1 MVDYLYRLGDW
12 MRGVGKVRFRL
23 VNVYENIY
31 ALLLYNDWHQIKLQ
45 NKTTKQKT
53 WVFWLISRGRFN
65 IPKEVMILCSP
76 ATVYI
81 RYFVVI
87 VQFQCT
93 LLKWRC
99 YAAQISGLGRFICK
113 FVWRSVHQSVSVPL
127 FLLTLCQWME
137 TRQNEES
144 IFLLSS
150 KSS

>member
-1 MVDYLYRLGDW
+1 MDYLYRWGGR
-12 MRGVGKVRFRL
+12 MRGGGKGRFRL

-31 ALLLYNDWHQIKLQ
+31 ALLLYKDWHQIKLQ

-53 WVFWLISRGRFN
+53 WVFRLISRSCFN

-81 RYFVVI
+81 RYFVAI

-99 YAAQISGLGRFICK
+99 YADQISGLGRFICK

-127 FLLTLCQWME
+127 FPLTLCQWME

-144 IFLLSS
+144 IFLLNS